1 MMPPALCRLHSVALV
16 CKRFCKL
23 CSAPKLLRQLEVS
36 IGGPNAVPRAEAV
49 LIRLARHMPH
59 VRSLS
64 LDFSKPDDVVAL
76 HQLQAILMGC
86 LSISSAAGQ
95 LGELAVRGNLL
106 PTTGSWLLLMRSLRS
121 LSIVSLAP
129 VVIPSMFT
137 LTRLES
143 LELEGNPL
151 KYSPVSAR
159 LPPSLTQLCIA
170 SHLQVTT
177 VMPAQVRPH
186 SCTELYWISALPLV
200 HLLIRYCFVYQSAG
214 HPTHQAA
221 APRTRGCLQQQQQH
235 HKHPLDAVQ
244 PHSPGAA

>member
-1 MMPPALCRLHSVALV
+1 VRCSCHPGSLAAALCQPLPLRWRRCQPRGCRHCGSPVYDAPCTRRLHSVALV

-49 LIRLARHMPH
+49 LAWLARHMPH

-151 KYSPVSAR
+151 KYSPVCR
-159 LPPSLTQLCIA
+159 
-170 SHLQVTT
+170 
-177 VMPAQVRPH
+177 PACLRR
-186 SCTELYWISALPLV
+186 SRSFALRATSKSPL
-200 HLLIRYCFVYQSAG
+200 
-214 HPTHQAA
+214 
-221 APRTRGCLQQQQQH
+221 
-235 HKHPLDAVQ
+235 
-244 PHSPGAA
+244 